1 MNSRERTLLSLD
13 HKEPDRI
20 PFDLGGTVVTGINI
34 KAYRNLRRYLDLP
47 KIEPEILDIFQQ
59 IVKVDNDVLEKLNV
73 DVKNISPRSS
83 STFKMDIKDSGNYWY
98 FYDEFQI
105 GWRMPKDNGLYY
117 DMFEHPLAGSQIT
130 AEDVAKFDWPNP
142 TDPSRFISLREAAL
156 KVRNEENRAVVVSS
170 MSSGIMEVY
179 AWTRS
184 FQDYFSDF
192 AGNPSLSEKFMDR
205 ILEIHLAYWDKMF
218 DTMGDIIDVVV
229 TADDFAGQQSMLI
242 SPTSYRKLAKPR
254 HKELFDFIHKRSNA
268 KIFFHSCGSIRAVIP
283 DLIEIGCDI
292 LNPVQ
297 VSAKGMDSAE
307 LKREFGKDI
316 TFWGGGVDT
325 QRVLGEGTPMQV
337 REDVKRRLDDLMPGG
352 GFIFSAVHNIQG
364 NVPAE
369 NLIAMWETLQEFGDY
384 QA

>member
-13 HKEPDRI
+13 HKEPDRV

-34 KAYRNLRRYLDLP
+34 EAYRNLRRYLDLP
-47 KIEPEILDIFQQ
+47 KIEPEIVDIFQQ

-83 STFKMDIKDSGNYWY
+83 ATFKIDIKDSGNYWY

-117 DMFEHPLAGSQIT
+117 DMFEHPLSGPQIT
-130 AEDVAKFDWPNP
+130 AEDVAKFAWPNP
-142 TDPSRFISLREAAL
+142 NDPARFISLRESAL

-179 AWTRS
+179 AWVRG

-218 DTMGDIIDVVV
+218 DMMGDIIDVVV
-229 TADDFAGQQSMLI
+229 TADDFAGQQNTLI
-242 SPTSYRKLAKPR
+242 SPISYRKLAKPR
-254 HKELFDFIHKRSNA
+254 HKQLFDFIHKRSNA

-292 LNPVQ
+292 INPVQ

-325 QRVLGEGTPMQV
+325 QRVLGDGTPKQV
-337 REDVKRRLDDLMPGG
+337 REDVRRRLDDLMPGG
-352 GFIFSAVHNIQG
+352 GFIFSTVHNIQG

-369 NLIAMWETLQEFGDY
+369 NLIAMWETLQECGDY
-384 QA
+384 QT